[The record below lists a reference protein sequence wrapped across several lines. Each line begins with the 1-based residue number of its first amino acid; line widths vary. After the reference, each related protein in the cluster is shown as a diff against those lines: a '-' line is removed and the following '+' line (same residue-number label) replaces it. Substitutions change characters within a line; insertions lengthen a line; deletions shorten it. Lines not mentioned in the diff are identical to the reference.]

1 MLINGVEILNYK
13 SNDQIYFGPIEDIK
27 ILNPGQDYDLI
38 NPPVLNVSS
47 PGVGKTTALVQPV
60 VLGTITD
67 IQIDPQD
74 FDIQKVLSVE
84 VDGGNGFGASF
95 EPVLL
100 SRRRE
105 ISFDG
110 RLVSDFGGVDN
121 VNETITFLSDHH
133 IASGV
138 PLIYN
143 ANGNIPLGVGTVGN
157 DALSVVGL
165 GTTSLVDK
173 AVYYP
178 SVVNSNTIKLFQSLN
193 DYNTGINT
201 VGFTTFNKGGI
212 HKFKLLRDEKT
223 LKDVRV
229 LDGGEFENRQA
240 FVNQVELV
248 RLIIQYFLKITNF
261 YRWKSCLYN

>member
-1 MLINGVEILNYK
+1 MKLVIVGTGYVGLVTGACFAEFGYNVTCIDKDDKRLEILKSGKCPFFEPGMDELLNKHINKTKLISFKSNIKNNLENSDIISTTPNPTGLLINGVEILNYK

-38 NPPVLNVSS
+38 NPPILNVSS

-133 IASGV
+133 IASGI

-143 ANGNIPLGVGTVGN
+143 ANGNNPLGVGTVGN
-157 DALSVVGL
+157 DALSVVGPS
-165 GTTSLVDK
+165 GDPPLV
-173 AVYYP
+173 
-178 SVVNSNTIKLFQSLN
+178 
-193 DYNTGINT
+193 
-201 VGFTTFNKGGI
+201 
-212 HKFKLLRDEKT
+212 
-223 LKDVRV
+223 
-229 LDGGEFENRQA
+229 
-240 FVNQVELV
+240 
-248 RLIIQYFLKITNF
+248 
-261 YRWKSCLYN
+261 